1 MNSLFPDSIFI
12 PSSNQKLNR
21 RVEFTKN
28 ALQEA
33 FLSLVAEKPLQRI
46 TVTDVCARADI
57 NRSTFYLHYKDI
69 RSLIEEIEDEI
80 LKFVEYVISQHKPL
94 DDPIY
99 IEGLHFMKNSPQI
112 RAMLRALLSD
122 QGDPQFLH
130 RLQRMGFVAFSYK
143 WDKRIPPAYEA
154 IKPLLYAFVV
164 TGITA
169 ATGIWMEEQE
179 SSLSAADL
187 VKLLQQIVDNG
198 ISNLIPHE
206 SV

>member
-12 PSSNQKLNR
+12 PPSQQKLNR

-33 FLSLVAEKPLQRI
+33 FLSLVSEKSLQRI

-69 RSLIEEIEDEI
+69 RSLIEEIENEI
-80 LKFVEYVISQHKPL
+80 LKCVEYVINQNKPL
-94 DDPIY
+94 DDPVY
-99 IEGLHFMKNSPQI
+99 IEGLYFMKSSPHI

-130 RLQRMGFVAFSYK
+130 RLQQMGFIAFSHN
-143 WDKRIPPAYEA
+143 WDRRIPPAYETV
-154 IKPLLYAFVV
+154 KPLLYAFVV

-169 ATGIWMEEQE
+169 ATSIWLEDETSHM
-179 SSLSAADL
+179 SAEDL
-187 VKLLQQIVDNG
+187 VKLLRQMVDNG
-198 ISNLIPHE
+198 IANLLPSE
-206 SV
+206 PT

>member
-1 MNSLFPDSIFI
+1 MNNLFPDSIFI
-12 PSSNQKLNR
+12 PSSNQKRNR
-21 RVEFTKN
+21 RVAFTKN

-33 FLSLVAEKPLQRI
+33 FLSLITEKSLQRI

-69 RSLIEEIEDEI
+69 RSLIEEIENEI
-80 LKFVEYVISQHKPL
+80 LKCVKYVISQNKPL

-99 IEGLHFMKNSPQI
+99 TEGLYFMKSSPHI

-130 RLQRMGFVAFSYK
+130 RLQQMGFVAFSHN
-143 WDKRIPPAYEA
+143 WDKRIPPAYET
-154 IKPLLYAFVV
+154 IKPSLYAFVV

-169 ATGIWMEEQE
+169 ATAIWLEDEKSNM
-179 SSLSAADL
+179 SAEDL
-187 VKLLQQIVDNG
+187 MRLLRQMVDNG
-198 ISNLIPHE
+198 IAGLLPSKPI
-206 SV
+206 